1 MKVLVLGA
9 GAIGGYFGGR
19 LAAAGVDVTFLVRSG
34 RLAQLE
40 RDGLVIESAM
50 GNLTQPV
57 KTLEAPELRAEY
69 DIVLLTC
76 KSYDLESAM
85 DSIAPAMQ
93 GKCAVVPMLNG
104 MSHFKTLDA
113 RFGRENV
120 FGGLCAIVST
130 MKKDGTIVHMG
141 PLHRIVIGARAG
153 GDAISRC
160 AAFADVLVQSKVE
173 VENSARID
181 QDLWEK
187 VVFLS
192 AAAGL
197 TSLFRA
203 NIGEIMAAAGGP
215 EAVDL
220 FLKTNMEISALEGFP
235 LRPAAVEFCNLRL
248 KTPSALT
255 ASMLRDIEGGNAVES
270 DHIVGFMLNLARK
283 HGLDSTI
290 HSMAFTHL
298 KAYENR
304 RAAGRLVAVA

>member
-19 LAAAGVDVTFLVRSG
+19 MAAAGVDVTFLVRPG
-34 RLAQLE
+34 RRAQLE

-50 GNLTQPV
+50 GNLKQPV
-57 KTLEAPELRAEY
+57 KTIEAAELRPDY
-69 DIVLLTC
+69 DVVLLTC
-76 KSYDLESAM
+76 KSYDLPSAI
-85 DSIAPAMQ
+85 DAFAPAMQ

-104 MSHFKTLDA
+104 MSHFETLDA

-141 PLHRIVIGARAG
+141 PLHRIVIGARSE
-153 GDAISRC
+153 GDAIQRC
-160 AAFADVLVQSKVE
+160 AAFADALVQSNVE
-173 VENSARID
+173 VENSTRID

-197 TSLFRA
+197 TCLFRA

-220 FLKTNMEISALEGFP
+220 FLKTNMEIAAHEGFP
-235 LRPAAVEFCNLRL
+235 LRPAAVEFCNVRL

-270 DHIVGFMLNLARK
+270 DHVVGFMLNLARQ
-283 HGLDSTI
+283 HGLNDTI
-290 HSMAFTHL
+290 HSIAYTHL

-304 RAAGRLVAVA
+304 RAAGRVVAIA

>member
-19 LAAAGVDVTFLVRSG
+19 MAAAGVDVTFLVRPG
-34 RLAQLE
+34 RRAQLE

-50 GNLTQPV
+50 GNLKLPV
-57 KTLEAPELRAEY
+57 KTVEAADLTADY
-69 DIVLLTC
+69 DVVLLTC
-76 KSYDLESAM
+76 KSYDLDSAM
-85 DSIAPAMQ
+85 DSIAPAMK
-93 GKCAVVPMLNG
+93 GSCAVVPMLNG
-104 MSHFKTLDA
+104 MSHFDVLDA

-120 FGGLCAIVST
+120 FGGLCAIVAT

-141 PLHRIVIGARAG
+141 PLHRIVVGARTG
-153 GDAISRC
+153 GDAVARC
-160 AAFADVLVQSKVE
+160 QAFADALALSKVE
-173 VENSARID
+173 AEHSERID

-197 TSLFRA
+197 TCLFRA
-203 NIGEIMAAAGGP
+203 NIAEIMAAPGGP

-220 FLKTNMEISALEGFP
+220 FLKTNMEISAAEGFP
-235 LRPAAVEFCNLRL
+235 LRPAAVEFSNARL

-255 ASMLRDIEGGNAVES
+255 ASMLRDLESGNAVES

-283 HGLDSTI
+283 HGLDDSI
-290 HSMAFTHL
+290 HSIAFTHL

-304 RAAGRLVAVA
+304 RAAGRLG

>member
-19 LAAAGVDVTFLVRSG
+19 MAAADVDVTFLVRPG
-34 RLAQLE
+34 RRAQLE
-40 RDGLVIESAM
+40 RDGLVIESSM
-50 GNLTQPV
+50 GNLAQAV
-57 KTLEAPELRAEY
+57 KTVEAAELRAEY

-85 DSIAPAMQ
+85 DSIAPAMK

-104 MSHFKTLDA
+104 MSHFDLLDQ

-141 PLHRIVIGARAG
+141 PLHKIVIGARTGA
-153 GDAISRC
+153 DAISRC
-160 AAFADVLVQSKVE
+160 EAFADALRQSKVE
-173 VENSARID
+173 VEHSERID

-197 TSLFRA
+197 SCLFRA

-220 FLKTNMEISALEGFP
+220 FLNTNIEIAAHEGFP
-235 LRPAAVEFCNLRL
+235 LRPAAVDFCNARL

-270 DHIVGFMLNLARK
+270 DQIVGFMLNLARK
-283 HGLDSTI
+283 HGLNDTI
-290 HSMAFTHL
+290 HSIAYTHL

-304 RAAGRLVAVA
+304 RAAGRVVAIS

>member
-19 LAAAGVDVTFLVRSG
+19 LAAAGVDVTFLVRPG
-34 RLAQLE
+34 RRAQLE

-50 GNLTQPV
+50 GNLKMPV
-57 KTLEAPELRAEY
+57 KTVEAAELKDDY
-69 DIVLLTC
+69 DVVLLTC
-76 KSYDLESAM
+76 KSYDLDSAIE
-85 DSIAPAMQ
+85 SIAPAMT

-104 MSHFKTLDA
+104 MSHFDTLDA
-113 RFGRENV
+113 RFGREHV

-141 PLHRIVIGARAG
+141 QLHRIVIGTRAADLLG
-153 GDAISRC
+153 RAKEFT
-160 AAFADVLVQSKVE
+160 AALEKSQVE
-173 VENSARID
+173 VELSEIIE

-192 AAAGL
+192 AAAAL
-197 TSLFRA
+197 SCMFRA
-203 NIGEIMAAAGGP
+203 NIGEIMGAAGGP
-215 EAVDL
+215 EAIDRL
-220 FLKTNMEISALEGFP
+220 LDTNMKISAAEGYP
-235 LRPAAVEFCNLRL
+235 LRPAAVDFSNARL

-255 ASMLRDIEGGNAVES
+255 ASMLRDIEAGNAVES

-283 HGLDSTI
+283 HSLDDSI
-290 HSMAFTHL
+290 LSIAFTHL

-304 RAAGRLVAVA
+304 RAAGRVVAIS

>member
-19 LAAAGVDVTFLVRSG
+19 MAAAGVDVTFLVRPG
-34 RLAQLE
+34 RHAQLE
-40 RDGLVIESAM
+40 RDGIVIESPM
-50 GNLTQPV
+50 GDLKMPV
-57 KTLEAPELRAEY
+57 KTVEAAALKPEY
-69 DIVLLTC
+69 DLVLLTC
-76 KSYDLESAM
+76 KSYDLVSAM
-85 DSIAPAMQ
+85 DAIAPAMQ

-104 MSHFKTLDA
+104 MSHFAVLDE
-113 RFGRENV
+113 RFGRDNV
-120 FGGLCAIVST
+120 FGGLCAIMCT
-130 MKKDGTIVHMG
+130 MKKDGAIVQLG
-141 PLHRIVIGARAG
+141 PLHRIVIGARTG
-153 GDAISRC
+153 GDAIARC
-160 AAFADVLVQSKVE
+160 EAFAEALVKSKVE
-173 VENSARID
+173 VENSTRID

-197 TSLFRA
+197 TCLFRA
-203 NIGEIMAAAGGP
+203 NIAEIMAAEGGP

-220 FLKTNMEISALEGFP
+220 FLNTNMEISAHEGFP

-255 ASMLRDIEGGNAVES
+255 ASMLRDLESGNAVES

-283 HGLDSTI
+283 HGLDDTI
-290 HSMAFTHL
+290 HSIAFTHL

-304 RAAGRLVAVA
+304 RAAGRVVAIG

>member
-19 LAAAGVDVTFLVRSG
+19 MAAAGVDVTFLVRPG
-34 RLAQLE
+34 RRAQLQ
-40 RDGLVIESAM
+40 RDGLVVESPT
-50 GNLTQPV
+50 GNLKLAVNTV
-57 KTLEAPELRAEY
+57 EASELRADY

-76 KSYDLESAM
+76 KSYDLESALA
-85 DSIAPAMQ
+85 SIAPAMK

-104 MSHFKTLDA
+104 MSHFETLDE

-141 PLHRIVIGARAG
+141 ALHRIVVGARSD

-160 AAFADVLVQSKVE
+160 QAFADALALSKVE
-173 VENSARID
+173 SEYSERID

-197 TSLFRA
+197 SCLFRA
-203 NIGEIMAAAGGP
+203 NIGEIMAAPGGP
-215 EAVDL
+215 EAIDL
-220 FLKTNMEISALEGFP
+220 FLKTNMEISAHEGFP
-235 LRPAAVEFCNLRL
+235 LRPEAVEFSNARL

-283 HGLDSTI
+283 HGLNDTI
-290 HSMAFTHL
+290 HSIAFTHL

-304 RAAGRLVAVA
+304 RAAGRVVAIT

>member
-19 LAAAGVDVTFLVRSG
+19 LAAAGVDVTFLVRPG
-34 RLAQLE
+34 RRAQLE

-50 GNLTQPV
+50 GNLKMPV
-57 KTLEAPELRAEY
+57 KTVEAAELKP
-69 DIVLLTC
+69 DFDVVLLTC

-85 DSIAPAMQ
+85 DSIAPAMK

-104 MSHFKTLDA
+104 MSHFDTLDA
-113 RFGRENV
+113 RFGRDNV

-141 PLHRIVIGARAG
+141 PLHRIVIGARSE
-153 GDAISRC
+153 GDAVTRC
-160 AAFADVLVQSKVE
+160 QAFADALVQSKVE
-173 VENSARID
+173 VENSTNIY

-203 NIGEIMAAAGGP
+203 NVGEIMAAPGGP
-215 EAVDL
+215 EATDL
-220 FLKTNMEISALEGFP
+220 FLKTNMEISAHEGYP
-235 LRPAAVEFCNLRL
+235 LRPEAVAFCNARL

-283 HGLDSTI
+283 HGLDDTI
-290 HSMAFTHL
+290 HSIAFTHL

-304 RAAGRLVAVA
+304 RAAGRVVAIA

>member
-19 LAAAGVDVTFLVRSG
+19 LAAAGVDVTFLVRPG
-34 RLAQLE
+34 RRAQLE

-50 GNLTQPV
+50 GNLKLPV
-57 KTLEAPELRAEY
+57 KTVEAAELKDGY
-69 DIVLLTC
+69 DVVLLTC
-76 KSYDLESAM
+76 KSYDLDSAM
-85 DSIAPAMQ
+85 DSIAPAMT

-104 MSHFKTLDA
+104 MSHLETLDA

-141 PLHRIVIGARAG
+141 PLHRIVIGTRAADPTG
-153 GDAISRC
+153 RAKEF
-160 AAFADVLVQSKVE
+160 AAALERSKVE
-173 VENSARID
+173 TELSEIIE

-192 AAAGL
+192 AAAAL
-197 TSLFRA
+197 SCMFRA
-203 NIGEIMAAAGGP
+203 NIGEIMGATGGP
-215 EAVDL
+215 EVVDRL
-220 FLKTNMEISALEGFP
+220 LDTNMKISAAEGFP
-235 LRPAAVEFCNLRL
+235 LRPAAVDFSNARL

-255 ASMLRDIEGGNAVES
+255 ASMLRDIEAGNAVES

-283 HGLDSTI
+283 HSLDDSI
-290 HSMAFTHL
+290 LSIAFTHL

-304 RAAGRLVAVA
+304 RAAGRVTPIS